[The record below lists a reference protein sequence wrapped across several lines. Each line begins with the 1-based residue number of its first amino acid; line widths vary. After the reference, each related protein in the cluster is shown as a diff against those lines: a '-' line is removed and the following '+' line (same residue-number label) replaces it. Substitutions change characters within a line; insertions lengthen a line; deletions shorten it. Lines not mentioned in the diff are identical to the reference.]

1 MHLFPILSFY
11 LLFFPVLFRDIQKAT
26 ENFTTLLGQG
36 SYGPVYKAKM
46 PNGAVLA
53 VKVLASDSKQGEKE
67 FQTEVIFPFQWSSVV
82 ILYSFLI
89 NLMYLCRMDYVC

>member
-1 MHLFPILSFY
+1 MFYAELSVPVLSLLPI
-11 LLFFPVLFRDIQKAT
+11 LFRDIQKAT

-67 FQTEVIFPFQWSSVV
+67 FQTEVRVLFCILSLPIRCFSVGW
-82 ILYSFLI
+82 ITSANI
-89 NLMYLCRMDYVC
+89 SYL